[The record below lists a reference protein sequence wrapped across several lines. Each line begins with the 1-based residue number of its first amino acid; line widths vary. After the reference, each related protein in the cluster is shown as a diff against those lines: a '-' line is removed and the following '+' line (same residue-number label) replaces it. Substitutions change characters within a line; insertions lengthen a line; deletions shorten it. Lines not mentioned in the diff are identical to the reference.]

1 MNWITRC
8 PECATVY
15 QLAPEQI
22 DAARGWVRCGHC
34 QHAFDSTGLIL
45 AWAGRAHAEPAASK
59 AGIMFDDVDAAQRL
73 DVDALLNRKEL
84 ANHPDHDKASDDLNA
99 FEKALSSFQPEIEK
113 AIDQLALSPAS
124 ASPSDDSEDLVGDVE
139 SAKSQRRWPAV
150 LLLWVLIL
158 SLLAQ
163 WAWIERFA
171 LVARFP
177 VAQTHLQKICQV
189 FSCEPLHV
197 RDLHG
202 LVIDTSSFLQRDNG
216 FELQWVVRNTT
227 EQSVLMTAL
236 EVTLQDAQGNPVL
249 RRVFMP
255 DQVNAPTVM
264 APSQVWQGTM
274 HMLLTN
280 DTVVTG
286 YRVLNF
292 YP

>member
-1 MNWITRC
+1 
-8 PECATVY
+8 
-15 QLAPEQI
+15 
-22 DAARGWVRCGHC
+22 
-34 QHAFDSTGLIL
+34 
-45 AWAGRAHAEPAASK
+45 
-59 AGIMFDDVDAAQRL
+59 
-73 DVDALLNRKEL
+73 
-84 ANHPDHDKASDDLNA
+84 
-99 FEKALSSFQPEIEK
+99 
-113 AIDQLALSPAS
+113 
-124 ASPSDDSEDLVGDVE
+124 
-139 SAKSQRRWPAV
+139 
-150 LLLWVLIL
+150 LIL

>member
-15 QLAPEQI
+15 QLTPEQI
-22 DAARGWVRCGHC
+22 DAAKGWVRCSQC

-45 AWAGRAHAEPAASK
+45 AWAGRAHTEPAASK
-59 AGIMFDDVDAAQRL
+59 VDVMSDDLDAAHRL
-73 DVDALLNRKEL
+73 DVDELLKRKEP
-84 ANHPDHDKASDDLNA
+84 ANHLEHDKASADLNA

-113 AIDQLALSPAS
+113 AIDQLASSPAKS
-124 ASPSDDSEDLVGDVE
+124 SPPDDSEDLAQDK
-139 SAKSQRRWPAV
+139 APIKTHRRWPAV
-150 LLLWVLIL
+150 VLLWVLTL

-177 VAQTHLQKICQV
+177 VAQTPVQKMCHV
-189 FSCEPLHV
+189 LSCEPLHV

-236 EVTLQDAQGNPVL
+236 EVTLQDAQGKPVL
-249 RRVFMP
+249 RRVFLP
-255 DQVNAPTVM
+255 DQLNAPTVM
-264 APSQVWQGTM
+264 APAQVWQGIM
-274 HMLLTN
+274 HMQLTS

-286 YRVLNF
+286 YRVLSF